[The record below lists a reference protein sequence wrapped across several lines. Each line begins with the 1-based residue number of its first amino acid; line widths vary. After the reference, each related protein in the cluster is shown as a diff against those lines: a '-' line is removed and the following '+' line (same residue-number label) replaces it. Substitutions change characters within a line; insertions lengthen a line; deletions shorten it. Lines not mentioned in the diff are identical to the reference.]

1 MAAYTMNGVIKVIM
15 DEQTF
20 GSGFTKREFVV
31 TTKEDKYPQD
41 IKFEAVKERTAIL
54 NDVNPGDEVTVT
66 FDLRGNEYKGKYYVN
81 LVAWKLDR
89 PGAGQEGAPSK
100 KGSAKTAEDPRE
112 VPEDFDD
119 IVDTPF

>member
-1 MAAYTMNGVIKVIM
+1 MAGYTMEGVVKVVM

-20 GSGFTKREFVV
+20 DSGFTKREFVV

-41 IKFEAVKERTAIL
+41 IKFEAVKDRTSIL
-54 NDVNPGDEVTVT
+54 KGINAGDQVTVT

-81 LVAWKLDR
+81 LVAWKLDKAQD
-89 PGAGQEGAPSK
+89 GGAPK
-100 KGSAKTAEDPRE
+100 KGGGKTVEDPRE